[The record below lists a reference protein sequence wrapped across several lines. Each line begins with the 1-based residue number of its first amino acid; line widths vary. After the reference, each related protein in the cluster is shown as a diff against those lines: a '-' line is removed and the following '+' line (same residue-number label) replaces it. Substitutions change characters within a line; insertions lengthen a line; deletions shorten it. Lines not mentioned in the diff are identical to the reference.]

1 MVERKR
7 SFDATEQERLL
18 SALRDARKP
27 LVQAAESMPRRSVTR
42 AGTDLI
48 VTNIDDLAQLLTGS
62 REHFCEREHSTPG
75 EQFQRPSVGSRFAP
89 ESQAS

>member
-7 SFDATEQERLL
+7 AFDAAEQERLL
-18 SALRDARKP
+18 SALRDARRV
-27 LVQAAESMPRRSVTR
+27 LVRAAESLPRRSVTR

-62 REHFCEREHSTPG
+62 RETFWKPKHTTPG
-75 EQFQRPSVGSRFAP
+75 E
-89 ESQAS
+89 

>member
-7 SFDATEQERLL
+7 AFDAAEQERLL
-18 SALRDARKP
+18 SALRDARRA
-27 LVQAAESMPRRSVTR
+27 LVRAAESMPRRSVTR

-62 REHFCEREHSTPG
+62 REHFWEPPHATPG
-75 EQFQRPSVGSRFAP
+75 E
-89 ESQAS
+89 